1 MFVLRDR
8 VLKTIEDHGLIPKRG
23 RVTVAL
29 SGGPDSVALVHILRE
44 LATDGTF
51 DLVGLAH
58 FNHQL
63 RGAAADEDEKF
74 CREFAATL
82 SLPIDVES
90 TDVRVLAR
98 RYRTSIESAA
108 RQARYAFL
116 ERVAVRN
123 RVERVAVGHTR
134 DDQAE
139 TFILRLLRGAGTRG
153 LSGIYPRMGSIVRP
167 LLDVGRYELRDY
179 LRDKCIAFR
188 DDESNRDLRIL
199 RNRVRHELIPYLER
213 RFSPGVVNVLGRE
226 ATIAREDAEWLRD
239 SASSATDEVTVVR
252 NDVIELNVVR
262 LLSLPL
268 AIRRRIVYQMLSEAG
283 GGRFIGFD
291 HVETVLNLTTSKSGL
306 SGPVDLPGHSARLVD
321 GKVVMIPRRFGPKS
335 TNSESNAF
343 EYPLAVPGEVQV
355 AEAGVTISARPTKMN
370 RRSSQQSLGNPT
382 KWVIIEASGVRGPL
396 AIRSWRTGDRLRPL
410 GLGGSKKLQDVFV
423 DRKIARSRRG
433 HIPLVVDACGRIIW
447 VVGLAL
453 ADDFRVTDNTQAVI
467 TLAVRPLG
475 GNSF

>member
-1 MFVLRDR
+1 M
-8 VLKTIEDHGLIPKRG
+8 LKTIEDHGLIPKRG

-226 ATIAREDAEWLRD
+226 A
-239 SASSATDEVTVVR
+239 
-252 NDVIELNVVR
+252 
-262 LLSLPL
+262 
-268 AIRRRIVYQMLSEAG
+268 
-283 GGRFIGFD
+283 
-291 HVETVLNLTTSKSGL
+291 
-306 SGPVDLPGHSARLVD
+306 
-321 GKVVMIPRRFGPKS
+321 
-335 TNSESNAF
+335 
-343 EYPLAVPGEVQV
+343 
-355 AEAGVTISARPTKMN
+355 
-370 RRSSQQSLGNPT
+370 
-382 KWVIIEASGVRGPL
+382 
-396 AIRSWRTGDRLRPL
+396 
-410 GLGGSKKLQDVFV
+410 
-423 DRKIARSRRG
+423 
-433 HIPLVVDACGRIIW
+433 
-447 VVGLAL
+447 
-453 ADDFRVTDNTQAVI
+453 DDCT
-467 TLAVRPLG
+467 
-475 GNSF
+475 

>member
-1 MFVLRDR
+1 MLTYWVA
-8 VLKTIEDHGLIPKRG
+8 KR
-23 RVTVAL
+23 
-29 SGGPDSVALVHILRE
+29 
-44 LATDGTF
+44 
-51 DLVGLAH
+51 
-58 FNHQL
+58 
-63 RGAAADEDEKF
+63 
-74 CREFAATL
+74 
-82 SLPIDVES
+82 
-90 TDVRVLAR
+90 
-98 RYRTSIESAA
+98 
-108 RQARYAFL
+108 
-116 ERVAVRN
+116 
-123 RVERVAVGHTR
+123 
-134 DDQAE
+134 
-139 TFILRLLRGAGTRG
+139 
-153 LSGIYPRMGSIVRP
+153 
-167 LLDVGRYELRDY
+167 
-179 LRDKCIAFR
+179 
-188 DDESNRDLRIL
+188 
-199 RNRVRHELIPYLER
+199 
-213 RFSPGVVNVLGRE
+213 
-226 ATIAREDAEWLRD
+226 TIAREDAEWLRD

-335 TNSESNAF
+335 TNFESNAF

-467 TLAVRPLG
+467 TLAVRRLG